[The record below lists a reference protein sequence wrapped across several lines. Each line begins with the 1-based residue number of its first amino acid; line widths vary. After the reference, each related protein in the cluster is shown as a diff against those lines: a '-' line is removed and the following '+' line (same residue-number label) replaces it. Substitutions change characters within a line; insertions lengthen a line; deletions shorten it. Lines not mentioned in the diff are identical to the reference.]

1 MDAPYE
7 TVEGPPVPRSSTSGA
22 APPLTSLLEHLAR
35 SGVISKQHAVDATEW
50 KRKNEK
56 DKRGLIEILEQVL
69 NVPADPLRQAV
80 AQYYA
85 FRTVTLLDR
94 SVRRLLLS
102 DVHKIVKSL
111 PEATFQQLLKLK
123 LLPFD
128 IAENQPDKVVLV
140 TPNPADREIHEFARV
155 FPYKRFEICYMK
167 EGEWAEY
174 WRQVSSSSAKDTADP
189 AATGAA
195 KVSEVDFE
203 TMMDREIARAK
214 LNVQIDNVL
223 LDAIRS
229 NASEVHF
236 TPRTQRKTEVMF
248 RLDGHLALWASI
260 DDVRCEA
267 VATSLKERSIG
278 IDRYERQAAQQGT
291 IERTVENVPV
301 RIAVSVM
308 PLITRDSASRFESI
322 VLRIFRDANI
332 IPGLDGLGC
341 DPHVDQVIRNAMA
354 ASHGLLLFAG
364 STREGAP
371 ATQVAVLRALIKN
384 AVNALVIQDRVQFI
398 IDGARQIKLNPRL
411 SADDALSMIS
421 DHDPDIIMLGDLTT
435 PGRAEIAVRLAN
447 IGHMVLA
454 TLPVRSAAKA
464 LTHLIDLTG
473 SPFRASEA
481 VTGIVA
487 QQSLRLLC
495 PRCRKALP
503 ENIQHEQLAR
513 LRVKV
518 QPPVTYRAVGCIDCK
533 GGYSSRWML
542 YEAFAMTQDVRHVL
556 VQNSGHADDVQIEAA
571 AEVSGLVTMSRQ
583 AQDLFI
589 AGSTT
594 VEELLAFTL

>member
-1 MDAPYE
+1 MDASYE
-7 TVEGPPVPRSSTSGA
+7 IAEGPPLPRPSTSST

-35 SGVISKQHAVDATEW
+35 SGVISKQHAVDAAEW
-50 KRKNEK
+50 KRRNEK
-56 DKRGLIEILEQVL
+56 DKRGLVEILEQVF
-69 NVPADPLRQAV
+69 NVPADALRQAV

-102 DVHKIVKSL
+102 DVHKIVRSL
-111 PEATFQQLLKLK
+111 PESSFQQLIKLK

-167 EGEWAEY
+167 ESDWAEY
-174 WRQVSSSSAKDTADP
+174 WRQVSASSAKDIVEPAP
-189 AATGAA
+189 AAGG

-203 TMMDREIARAK
+203 TLMDREISRAK
-214 LNVQIDNVL
+214 LAVQIDNVI

-229 NASEVHF
+229 NASEVHI
-236 TPRTQRKTEVMF
+236 TPRGPRKTEVMF
-248 RLDGHLALWASI
+248 RLDSHLALWASI

-267 VATSLKERSIG
+267 VATALKERSIG

-291 IERTVENVPV
+291 IERTVENTPV

-308 PLITRDSASRFESI
+308 PLINRDSTSRFESI

-332 IPGLDGLGC
+332 LPSLEGLGC
-341 DPHVDQVIRNAMA
+341 DPHVDTVIRNAMA

-364 STREGAP
+364 ASREGAA
-371 ATQVAVLRALIKN
+371 ATQVAVLRALIRN
-384 AVNALVIQDRVQFI
+384 AVNAVVIQDRVQFI

-411 SADDALSMIS
+411 SADDALAMIT
-421 DHDPDIIMLGDLTT
+421 DHDPDIIMVGDLTAA
-435 PGRAEIAVRLAN
+435 GQAQIAVRLAN

-464 LTHLIDLTG
+464 VTHLVDLSG
-473 SPFRASEA
+473 SAFRVSEA
-481 VTGIVA
+481 ITGVVA

-495 PRCRKALP
+495 PRCRKPLP
-503 ENIQHEQLAR
+503 EDAQREQLDR

-542 YEAFAMTQDVRHVL
+542 YEAFAMSQDVRQVL
-556 VQNSGHADDVQIEAA
+556 QWEGGRTSEEQIERA
-571 AEVSGLVTMSRQ
+571 AERSGLVTMSRQ
-583 AQDLFI
+583 ATDLFV

>member
-7 TVEGPPVPRSSTSGA
+7 TAEGPPVPRPAPAGA
-22 APPLTSLLEHLAR
+22 APPLTSLLEHLVR
-35 SGVISKQHAVDATEW
+35 SGRISKQHGVDPTDR
-50 KRKNEK
+50 KRKNDK
-56 DKRGLIEILEQVL
+56 DKRGLVEILEQVL

-102 DVHKIVKSL
+102 DVHKIVRGL
-111 PEATFQQLLKLK
+111 PEATFQQLIKLK

-128 IAENQPDKVVLV
+128 VAENQPDKVVLV

-167 EGEWAEY
+167 EAEWAEY
-174 WRQVSSSSAKDTADP
+174 WRQVSSSNAKDTADP
-189 AATGAA
+189 ASTAAA
-195 KVSEVDFE
+195 KVSEGDFE
-203 TMMDREIARAK
+203 SLMDREIARAK
-214 LNVQIDNVL
+214 INVQLDNL
-223 LDAIRS
+223 ILDAIRS
-229 NASEVHF
+229 NASEVHI
-236 TPRTQRKTEVMF
+236 TPRGPRKTEVMF
-248 RLDGHLALWASI
+248 RLDGHLALWASM

-267 VATSLKERSIG
+267 VATALKERSIG

-291 IERTVENVPV
+291 IERTVENIPV
-301 RIAVSVM
+301 RIAVSVL
-308 PLITRDSASRFESI
+308 PLLTRDSQSRIESI

-332 IPGLDGLGC
+332 LPGLDGLGC

-364 STREGAP
+364 SARDGA
-371 ATQVAVLRALIKN
+371 ASTQVAVLRALIKN

-398 IDGARQIKLNPRL
+398 IDGARQVKLNPRL
-411 SADDALSMIS
+411 TADDALSMIT

-454 TLPVRSAAKA
+454 TLPVRSATKA
-464 LTHLIDLTG
+464 LTHLIDLSG
-473 SPFRASEA
+473 SAFRASEA

-495 PRCRKALP
+495 PRCRKPFP
-503 ENIQHEQLAR
+503 ENLQVEQLER

-518 QPPVTYRAVGCIDCK
+518 EPPVTYRAVGCIDCK

-556 VQNSGHADDVQIEAA
+556 LQEAGRTDEAQIEAA
-571 AEVSGLVTMSRQ
+571 AERGGLVTMARQ
-583 AQDLFI
+583 AQDLFV

-594 VEELLAFTL
+594 VEELLAFSL

>member
-7 TVEGPPVPRSSTSGA
+7 TVEGPSAPRPAPAGA

-35 SGVISKQHAVDATEW
+35 SGVISKQHGVDATEW
-50 KRKNEK
+50 KRKNER
-56 DKRGLIEILEQVL
+56 DKRGLVEILEQVL

-94 SVRRLLLS
+94 NVRRLLLS
-102 DVHKIVKSL
+102 DVHKIVRGL
-111 PEATFQQLLKLK
+111 PKATFQQLIKLK

-128 IAENQPDKVVLV
+128 IAENAPDKLVLV

-167 EGEWAEY
+167 EAEWAEH
-174 WRQVSSSSAKDTADP
+174 WRQVSSSNAPDIVDV
-189 AATGAA
+189 AATGSA
-195 KVSEVDFE
+195 KISDGDFE
-203 TMMDREIARAK
+203 SLMDREITRAK
-214 LNVQIDNVL
+214 LNVQLDNVI

-229 NASEVHF
+229 NASEVHI
-236 TPRTQRKTEVMF
+236 TPRGPRKTEVLF

-260 DDVRCEA
+260 DDVLCEA
-267 VATSLKERSIG
+267 VATALKERAIG

-291 IERTVENVPV
+291 IERSVENVPV
-301 RIAVSVM
+301 RIAVSVL
-308 PLITRDSASRFESI
+308 PLLTRDSQSRIESI

-332 IPGLDGLGC
+332 LPGLDGLGC

-364 STREGAP
+364 SARDGA
-371 ATQVAVLRALIKN
+371 ASTQAAVLRALIKS

-398 IDGARQIKLNPRL
+398 IDGARQVKLNPRL
-411 SADDALSMIS
+411 NADDALSMIT
-421 DHDPDIIMLGDLTT
+421 DHDPDIIMLGDLTS
-435 PGRAEIAVRLAN
+435 PGRAEVAVRLAN

-464 LTHLIDLTG
+464 LTHLIDLSG
-473 SPFRASEA
+473 SAFRASEA

-495 PRCRKALP
+495 PRCRTPLP
-503 ENIQHEQLAR
+503 EIVQLEQLSR
-513 LRVKV
+513 LSVKV
-518 QPPVTYRAVGCIDCK
+518 EPPVTYRAVGCIDCK

-542 YEAFAMTQDVRHVL
+542 YEAFAMTHEVRHAL
-556 VQNSGHADDVQIEAA
+556 IQGAGQADDAQIEVA
-571 AEVSGLVTMSRQ
+571 AERGGLVTMSRQ
-583 AQDLFI
+583 AQDLFV

-594 VEELLAFTL
+594 VEELLSFSL